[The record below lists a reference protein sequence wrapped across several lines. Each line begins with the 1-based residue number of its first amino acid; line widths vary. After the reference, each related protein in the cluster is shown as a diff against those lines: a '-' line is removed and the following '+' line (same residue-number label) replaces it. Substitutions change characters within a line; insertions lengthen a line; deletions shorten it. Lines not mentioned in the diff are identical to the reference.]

1 MGEPHCWSHA
11 CDYLNTIKI
20 SADKNVQDHFTPTP
34 AGKSLPRIS
43 VDSRLRRRVGGV
55 VCTLHTWSPQL
66 KKGLKQPIIQHS
78 KPSNLWQN
86 IDSQL
91 IPVHAHSFNLQSNR
105 CKPTPVIIPL
115 SIQTLVW
122 ISTPMCS
129 LVIVTTNLFFYKVKT
144 SVLVTIP
151 LHCVASMV
159 FPHVVF
165 PIPTQP
171 INWSKPNDQQWDWCN
186 FISLNNDPTSA
197 LTISFPV

>member
-78 KPSNLWQN
+78 KPSNLWQK

-122 ISTPMCS
+122 TRVWCIWFESTPHLHS
-129 LVIVTTNLFFYKVKT
+129 LVHLWQFHYYIVLHWWFFHRWFSQSLLSQWLFQEF
-144 SVLVTIP
+144 
-151 LHCVASMV
+151 
-159 FPHVVF
+159 
-165 PIPTQP
+165 
-171 INWSKPNDQQWDWCN
+171 
-186 FISLNNDPTSA
+186 
-197 LTISFPV
+197 